1 MTLANLVFISK
12 SQILYRTEKPK
23 KTEFMGFYDPQ
34 IYTISPLAAM
44 PKLIVNK
51 LQYVVLSRALNR
63 LGTSKLLV
71 PLCAALRLNT
81 NIYTLPHVA
90 GEIER

>member
-1 MTLANLVFISK
+1 
-12 SQILYRTEKPK
+12 
-23 KTEFMGFYDPQ
+23 MGFDNPQ
-34 IYTISPLAAM
+34 VYTIWPLATM
-44 PKLIVNK
+44 PKLIANK
-51 LQYVVLSRALNR
+51 QQYVVLSRALNR